1 MKTLQLNTRNAKQ
14 GDEVIISSGKALRH
28 QDYWSGKAFRLIP
41 SGIRTEHW
49 YDNPAMLYQHD
60 SNIPLGTADIFHENG
75 MLKARDIVFHRKRV
89 PTRAGEFDTGLIAD
103 LWEEG
108 WINAVSNHIM
118 LTKEDIERVLETEEE
133 IIIPT
138 SEMLE
143 FSIVTLPADRDAVRK
158 RAMEMGVSDTI
169 AASLFN
175 PTAVTRD
182 SGIIEVVTQS
192 ATAHSDGATVTE
204 DIMEHDELEME
215 TQDTEAQEAPPVD
228 GPDELETAVQVEDVE
243 EVIELSA
250 EELVNALVETPEAIQ
265 ALAQAV
271 VEAILNDMPDAV
283 NALASA
289 VAPPTRQTRLVIN
302 TNKTRPAQ
310 AQPQAQ
316 AQPNPHIAASVQP
329 SPAPQ
334 RIKNEEGEKPKK
346 YKLTGMVRPQ
356 V

>member
-182 SGIIEVVTQS
+182 SGIIEVVTQ
-192 ATAHSDGATVTE
+192 ATAHRDGATVTE

-310 AQPQAQ
+310 AQGHRHKPTPTLPPACS
-316 AQPNPHIAASVQP
+316 PHRPP
-329 SPAPQ
+329 SGLRMRKGRSP
-334 RIKNEEGEKPKK
+334 RSTN
-346 YKLTGMVRPQ
+346 
-356 V
+356 

>member
-14 GDEVIISSGKALRH
+14 GDEVIISSGKALRS

-49 YDNPAMLYQHD
+49 YDNPVMLYQHN

-75 MLKARDIVFHRKRV
+75 MLKARDMVFHRKRV
-89 PTRAGEFDTGLIAD
+89 PAGGGEIDTGLIAD

-108 WINAVSNHIM
+108 WINAVSNHIL

-182 SGIIEVVTQS
+182 SGIIEVVTQ
-192 ATAHSDGATVTE
+192 ATAHRDGATVTE
-204 DIMEHDELEME
+204 DIMEHDELEIE
-215 TQDTEAQEAPPVD
+215 TQDTEAQDTPPVD

-316 AQPNPHIAASVQP
+316 TNTHISASVQP
-329 SPAPQ
+329 APAPQ

-346 YKLTGMVRPQ
+346 FKLTGMVRQQ